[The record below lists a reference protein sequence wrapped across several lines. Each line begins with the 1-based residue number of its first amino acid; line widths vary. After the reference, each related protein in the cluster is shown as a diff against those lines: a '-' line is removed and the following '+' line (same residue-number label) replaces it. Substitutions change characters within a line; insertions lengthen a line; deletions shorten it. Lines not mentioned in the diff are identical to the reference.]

1 MKCNIKLSI
10 VIVSFNTKS
19 LLKRCLGSIRL
30 YPPSA
35 SHETIVVDN
44 ASSDG
49 SAEMVASLFPE
60 VKLIRSAENLGF
72 AAANNRAL
80 RIAGGEFIL
89 FLNSDTE
96 LLPISLDPLLRHF
109 EMHPET
115 GIVGPT
121 EQFENGNPYPTI
133 CPSPD
138 LSFIFFNHSGLRRRF
153 YKNKLINPYR
163 LLWERAQV
171 TGEPVEVDWLSCASM
186 MVRCQVLDEIGFF
199 DEGYFFYME
208 ETDLCERVRRAG
220 WKIDFIPQ
228 SRVIH
233 HGGQSTGKVKS
244 GLLTLSGAMSEI
256 HYFKKHRGLVELS
269 FLRIFFLVEYSLKAV
284 IVKAN
289 DPRRW
294 AYRKIIRAAL
304 GFRKTLVKEKDR
316 LRR

>member
-1 MKCNIKLSI
+1 MKISI
-10 VIVSFNTKS
+10 VIVSFNTKN
-19 LLKRCLGSIRL
+19 LLKKCLESIRRN
-30 YPPSA
+30 PPPA

-49 SAEMVASLFPE
+49 SAEMLASLFPE
-60 VKLIRSAENLGF
+60 VKLIRSAENFGF
-72 AAANNRAL
+72 AAANNQAL

-96 LLPISLDPLLRHF
+96 LLLISLDPLLRHF

-163 LLWERAQV
+163 SLWEKAQI
-171 TGEPVEVDWLSCASM
+171 TKKPVEVDWLSGASLM
-186 MVRCQVLDEIGFF
+186 ARRQVLDEIGFF
-199 DEGYFFYME
+199 DERYFFYME
-208 ETDLCERVRRAG
+208 ETDLCERARRGG
-220 WKIDFIPQ
+220 WKVNFVPESHI
-228 SRVIH
+228 IH
-233 HGGQSTGKVKS
+233 HGGQSTGKVKN

-256 HYFKKHRGLVELS
+256 HYFKKHKGLIELI
-269 FLRIFFLVEYSLKAV
+269 FLRILLLVEYSLKSV
-284 IVKAN
+284 IVKAK

-294 AYRKIIRAAL
+294 AYRKILRTIL
-304 GFRKTLVKEKDR
+304 GCRPVRVTREDID
-316 LRR
+316 